1 MAEDHAIGLYHL
13 LATGGGG
20 LLGTLALV
28 WRMWVVPAQ
37 AREVELQVRLAKMET
52 RLDSGDKKFDEMGA
66 DIKDIKETI
75 HRLEKA
81 FAAVAPA
88 LARES

>member
-1 MAEDHAIGLYHL
+1 MPEGHDIGLYHL

-52 RLDSGDKKFDEMGA
+52 RLDSGDKKFDEMSA
-66 DIKDIKETI
+66 DIKDIKDTI

-88 LARES
+88 LAREV

>member
-1 MAEDHAIGLYHL
+1 MEQHAIGLYHL

-28 WRMWVVPAQ
+28 WRLWVVPAQ

-52 RLDSGDKKFDEMGA
+52 RLDSGDKKFDEMSA
-66 DIKDIKETI
+66 DIKDIKDTI

-88 LARES
+88 LAREV

>member
-1 MAEDHAIGLYHL
+1 MDETHAIGLYHL

-52 RLDSGDKKFDEMGA
+52 RLDSGDKKFDEMSA
-66 DIKDIKETI
+66 DIKDIKDTI

>member
-52 RLDSGDKKFDEMGA
+52 RLDSGDKKFDEMSA
-66 DIKDIKETI
+66 DIKDIKDTI

-88 LARES
+88 LAREV